1 MYNVLSIDID
11 WIQSYHHLEKLNKV
25 FFSNVNNAKKILFGK
40 HHHQILLDL
49 VDHNN
54 IVIHNID
61 NHHDICDQDWQLP
74 KIKDGNGY
82 HGCWV
87 GSLMYENKLREY
99 YWYNNSD
106 SEALMLDHFGA
117 QLITEKGIKYVVNDK
132 LNIPSMDYD
141 LIFVCLSP
149 EYLEEHGSASSG
161 AAKINATTY
170 NNRCTSWIGIYQT
183 YFDYCN
189 LMYKSKTD
197 KHYLCPDLPNTPIS
211 SRKVYEEQSL

>member
-1 MYNVLSIDID
+1 MYKVLSIDID
-11 WIQSYHHLEKLNKV
+11 WIQSYHHLEELNKI
-25 FFSNVNNAKKILFGK
+25 FFYNVDNAKKILFGK
-40 HHHQILLDL
+40 HHHQILTDL

-106 SEALMLDHFGA
+106 SEPLMLDHFGA

-141 LIFVCLSP
+141 LIFVCHSP
-149 EYLEEHGSASSG
+149 DYIPPAFHSLYESYLDCCAILYGS
-161 AAKINATTY
+161 
-170 NNRCTSWIGIYQT
+170 
-183 YFDYCN
+183 
-189 LMYKSKTD
+189 KSKMTE
-197 KHYLCPDLPNTPIS
+197 LLTDLPNAPIFLSDLLEFTPKYIPTTGTAN
-211 SRKVYEEQSL
+211 V